1 MFDIKKI
8 EEEAQA
14 ELADE
19 MGKSAKVKIKAKL
32 REIAM
37 CEKALLNLR
46 NEYTVLMRD
55 IGNEDLSETNKV
67 L

>member
-8 EEEAQA
+8 EDEARE

-37 CEKALLNLR
+37 AEKALINMR
-46 NEYTVLMRD
+46 NEYTVLLRD
-55 IGNEDLSETNKV
+55 IGETEPG
-67 L
+67 